1 MGNGTEGLS
10 SRHKPGANSTE
21 AAADKRAGCA
31 FGNIKTE
38 CAGIEMQA
46 YER

>member
-1 MGNGTEGLS
+1 MGTGAEGRT
-10 SRHKPGANSTE
+10 SRQKPGANSVE

-31 FGNIKTE
+31 FDNIRIEST
-38 CAGIEMQA
+38 GIEMQA